1 MIVIAFLLIG
11 AAYGWFRAGK
21 LGGTRADRVQYA
33 AGFGLAFT
41 VIGLI
46 LALVITRS
54 F

>member
-21 LGGTRADRVQYA
+21 LGGKLADRMQYA

-41 VIGLI
+41 VVGLI
-46 LALVITRS
+46 VALVISRS